1 MKKSILGL
9 LVILT
14 LAACKHSAKDPD
26 INTLNPETAKTTS
39 EDDITKKTVSD
50 SYGDQMEIITN
61 NTKNTVIVRLNG
73 KSYELKKNFETP
85 NFSTDDNKYQ
95 YTETKHEVTFLK
107 KDVDMVLFH
116 GKKEQASTKMASQ

>member
-1 MKKSILGL
+1 M
-9 LVILT
+9 
-14 LAACKHSAKDPD
+14 
-26 INTLNPETAKTTS
+26 
-39 EDDITKKTVSD
+39 DDITKKTVSD

-95 YTETKHEVTFLK
+95 FTETKSEVTFLK

-116 GKKEQASTKMASQ
+116 GKKDQASTKMASQ